1 MQTIVEGANEGKDMR
16 RRNRM
21 KPRKEAITV
30 PVSELGSKPNNCQVP
45 GQASHISTRWILPS
59 NGQLLRRRQTTLFWG
74 AAPNLWQSIPTSR
87 SCLCFCP
94 KLTHAFSLQQ
104 EELLFTLPVF
114 YLVGNVTLITGES
127 QIRDLFPLRF
137 HNRSQFRKSSFWGQ
151 E

>member
-30 PVSELGSKPNNCQVP
+30 PVSELGSKPNNCQ
-45 GQASHISTRWILPS
+45 ASHISTRWILPG

-114 YLVGNVTLITGES
+114 LVGNVTLITGES